1 MLIQNAQSI
10 LDQYYWTMVRLR
22 GSIEIAN
29 LFVDFA
35 VKKCFEIRFRVC
47 LPKFQIMT
55 VLGKTF
61 YPMSEL

>member
-35 VKKCFEIRFRVC
+35 VKKCCETRF
-47 LPKFQIMT
+47 
-55 VLGKTF
+55 
-61 YPMSEL
+61 